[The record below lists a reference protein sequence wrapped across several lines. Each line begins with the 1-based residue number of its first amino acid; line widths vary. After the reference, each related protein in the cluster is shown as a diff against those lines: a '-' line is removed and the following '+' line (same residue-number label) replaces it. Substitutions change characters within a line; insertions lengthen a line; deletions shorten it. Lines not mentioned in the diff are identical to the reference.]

1 MKFLTL
7 LLLLLTHTLAQENL
21 ERIAASLVLRD
32 DVRIHWSSDSGPIA
46 WRVDTARDQHEFF
59 TVDPATGKKSPA
71 FNHQLFADALEKASG
86 QKSNP
91 KQLPLEQI
99 DFARDGRS
107 FRFRA
112 HGKSWKFDGREGTIA
127 PDDTPPKS
135 AELLAPEQAPRGTRN
150 HGNPVPLTIENATG
164 SEIEMFWVA
173 GDGKRNSY
181 GKLPNGNSAVQHTY
195 AGHLWLVTDANNQP
209 LAAIETPDTPALARI
224 TGKINAPQNP
234 PQHHSPDGK
243 WAAHLRDNN
252 VIIEPLT
259 GGESFP
265 LTTDGNPNDAYQW
278 PIHWSPDSKKLV
290 VFRSKS
296 VDQRRIHIVE
306 SSPKDQL
313 QPKLRTH
320 DYTKPGDPI
329 RQPKPRLF
337 NITTRQQIP
346 LDDALYQNPWSIND
360 HAWSPDSAEFSF
372 LYNQRGHQIMRI
384 IGIDPSNGKA
394 RTIHEES
401 SKTFIDYSQK
411 SHLTRL
417 PETREII
424 WASERDGYNHL
435 YLIDE
440 TSGSIKKQITKG
452 NWNVRQVLDVDPT
465 KRQLLLKIVGF
476 TGQDPYHEHFVRVN
490 FDGSA
495 FTKLTDGDG
504 THRIDFSPDRKHL
517 ITTWSRVDQ
526 PPVTELRDATSGK
539 KIAELERAD
548 DSALTAAGAPPVERF
563 SAKGRDGK
571 TDIFGI
577 IVKPANFDPNKKYP
591 VVEDIYAGPHDHFV
605 PKSYSPW
612 SGMRN
617 MAHHGFILVKIDG
630 MGTNWR
636 SKAFHDV
643 AWKNLSDS
651 GFPDRIPWLKAAA
664 KDRPWMDLTRV
675 GIFGGSAGGQSTL
688 AALLHHGDFY
698 KVGVADCGCHDN
710 RMDKIWWN
718 EAWMGWP
725 IDDSYEKNSNTTHA
739 AKLTGKLMLI
749 VGELDSN
756 VDPASTAQV
765 VHALQQAGKD
775 FEFVPIINAGH
786 GAAETPFG
794 RMKRLNFL
802 KRHLLGSES

>member
-32 DVRIHWSSDSGPIA
+32 DVRIHWSSDSGPLA

-59 TVDPATGKKSPA
+59 TVDPTTGKKSPA

-99 DFARDGRS
+99 DFASDGRS

-112 HGKSWKFDGREGTIA
+112 HGKSWKFDGREGAIA

-181 GKLPNGNSAVQHTY
+181 GKLPNGNSAVQQTY

-224 TGKINAPQNP
+224 TGKINAPKSP

-372 LYNQRGHQIMRI
+372 VYNQRGHQIIRI
-384 IGIDPSNGKA
+384 IGIDSSNGNA
-394 RTIHEES
+394 RAIHEES
-401 SKTFIDYSQK
+401 SKSFIDYSQK
-411 SHLTRL
+411 SHLTRI

-440 TSGSIKKQITKG
+440 ISGSIKKQITKG
-452 NWNVRQVLDVDPT
+452 NWNVRQVLDVDPA

-517 ITTWSRVDQ
+517 IATWSRVDQ

-563 SAKGRDGK
+563 TAKGRDGK

-612 SGMRN
+612 SGARS
-617 MAHHGFILVKIDG
+617 MAAHGFIIVHIDG

-786 GAAETPFG
+786 GAAETPYG